1 MYWFVSLIGSVG
13 PTRGAVT
20 LYFVPVVAIA
30 LGVTLRDEPLHA
42 AALLGTALVLG
53 GAYLTSRP
61 KRT

>member
-1 MYWFVSLIGSVG
+1 VAI
-13 PTRGAVT
+13 
-20 LYFVPVVAIA
+20 YFVPIVAIA

-61 KRT
+61 KPG